1 MSTSRN
7 QSRRLPAVSKLK
19 KISCQQRGP
28 VVRTFLDVRVCASIQ
43 FARTAPRTQIPGQ
56 LEHTEIPAHILRSR
70 AGRNIAASCTGQQ
83 SNCGARRPGRPP
95 RRRAREFG
103 EAGSRPRSVCLCLKG
118 LFTGN
123 PPLIAASHRPASLE
137 YGARRCCCNSRNSR
151 RRRSCCS
158 GSDGKAR

>member
-7 QSRRLPAVSKLK
+7 QSWRLPAVSKLK
-19 KISCQQRGP
+19 QITCQQRGP
-28 VVRTFLDVRVCASIQ
+28 VAGHSLMFCASIR

-56 LEHTEIPAHILRSR
+56 LEHTENPAHTLKSR

-137 YGARRCCCNSRNSR
+137 YGARRCCCNSRNNCR
-151 RRRSCCS
+151 RS
-158 GSDGKAR
+158 GSDGKSR